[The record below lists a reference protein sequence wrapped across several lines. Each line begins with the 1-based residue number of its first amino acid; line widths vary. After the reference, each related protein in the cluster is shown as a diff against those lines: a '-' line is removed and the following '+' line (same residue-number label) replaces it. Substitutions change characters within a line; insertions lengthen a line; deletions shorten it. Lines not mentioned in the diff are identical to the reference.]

1 MCVIDFA
8 AHLLWPHNMRTLR
21 LAFAIIFTLFTLT
34 ACGYRTPL
42 ALPKPVAKPPAAVP
56 APTLTPTDET
66 K

>member
-1 MCVIDFA
+1 
-8 AHLLWPHNMRTLR
+8 MRTLR
-21 LAFAIIFTLFTLT
+21 LAFAVIFTLFTLT

-42 ALPKPVAKPPAAVP
+42 ALPKPAAKPPAAVP